1 MDSYHLSVVKVEG
14 LNEIS
19 NSYLY
24 IYSGLNILRVLTLE
38 SFDIAPIPI
47 AKGTLRFVIEDSQNS
62 SLQAALSFKCE
73 IFTRYGFHWLPLLQD
88 SEETLTS
95 IPEEVGL
102 PRILIDVNSNVL
114 SPVQEITEESES
126 FQEMSETSVDED
138 LQLLKAKNIGMSVR
152 IIELETLLENQ
163 KLSFDEEIESIKSEF
178 GEIVKVYEGSLDQC
192 KLKDSLISTLKET
205 SEQKDELL
213 AGIESKVGALEAEL
227 RLVKEREASF
237 IRTLEQ
243 KDLEIFNLK
252 FKSKLNLKVLNQEPV
267 QCLARA
273 QGSQCRENSSGPAV
287 PGKQGKPKVLS
298 LSTNTVSSL
307 TTENELKAC
316 QAELN
321 DDRSSLIKK
330 LYDAEMALSSLKL
343 KSLEE
348 LDMKIKRFLSQRK
361 LDNYA
366 HLCNELVYVVGKTKV
381 SLFSKGNLIYCK
393 AGGLVKKFDYFINNQ
408 CYQDIENFKRRSS
421 VESSHKR
428 LKTTVELDKI
438 ASSSIHKTFDCTSR
452 SRSSIKMSK
461 KSPTPF
467 KPSSLSPN
475 LRATRSTRPARPA
488 RP

>member
-1 MDSYHLSVVKVEG
+1 MDSYHLSVVKIEG

-47 AKGTLRFVIEDSQNS
+47 TKGILRFVIEDSQNS
-62 SLQAALSFKCE
+62 SLQASLTFKSE

-88 SEETLTS
+88 SEATLTS

-102 PRILIDVNSNVL
+102 PRILIDINSNIL

-126 FQEMSETSVDED
+126 FEEMSETSVDED

-163 KLSFDEEIESIKSEF
+163 KISFDEEIEVIKSEF
-178 GEIVKVYEGSLDQC
+178 GEIAKVYEDSLAQC
-192 KLKDSLISTLKET
+192 KFKDSLISELKECDK
-205 SEQKDELL
+205 SKNELL
-213 AGIESKVGALEAEL
+213 QEFDRKVRLLQGEL
-227 RLVKEREASF
+227 SLIKEREASF

-252 FKSKLNLKVLNQEPV
+252 FKSRLNLKVVSQEAV
-267 QCLARA
+267 QCLARP
-273 QGSQCRENSSGPAV
+273 QGPQLRESSLDRVSKVKP
-287 PGKQGKPKVLS
+287 KKPKVLS

-307 TTENELKAC
+307 TTEQDLKAS

-321 DDRSSLIKK
+321 DDRSCLIKK
-330 LYDAEMALSSLKL
+330 LYDAEMALSSFKL
-343 KSLEE
+343 KNLEE
-348 LDMKIKRFLSQRK
+348 LDIKIQKFLSQKK
-361 LDNYA
+361 LENYA
-366 HLCNELVYVVGKTKV
+366 QLCNELVYNVGKTKV

-393 AGGLVKKFDYFINNQ
+393 SGGLVKKFDYFIKNQ
-408 CYQDIENFKRRSS
+408 CYQDIENFKRKSS
-421 VESSHKR
+421 VDSATKR
-428 LKTTVELDKI
+428 LKTTIELDKI
-438 ASSSIHKTFDCTSR
+438 VSSTIHKTFDCTTR
-452 SRSSIKMSK
+452 SRSTNKIQK
-461 KSPTPF
+461 KSSTPF

-475 LRATRSTRPARPA
+475 LRLARA
-488 RP
+488 